1 MNVLVF
7 VGGVVLWTL
16 LQWWAKGRSKRLPPG
31 PKPLPLIG
39 NLLDFA
45 LKELW
50 LRANTWADKYGDVV
64 YVHIFGQGILF
75 LNTFEAT
82 VDLLDKR
89 GGPYAGR
96 PYTVMCS
103 ELCGCENITAFAQHG
118 PMFRRHRRLMQYAL
132 APASIMAYR
141 PVVIAETYA
150 FLERMSGSPQD
161 YLRHLK
167 RFIGSQ
173 TLSTLYGYT
182 VDSDDDPYLR
192 AMNRTLHLLSNHI
205 ASLGA
210 GLWMVDIFP
219 ALKYL
224 PAWFPGAGFKRQ
236 AATWKRQIEESAR
249 LPYEWAKQGLEK
261 DTAASSYCTVLLEKL
276 TENGALSPD
285 DDLDIRWIA
294 ATLYIASLDTN
305 LTLILHFILAMV
317 RYPHV
322 ARKAQEEIDEVLRG
336 SRLPTIDDRP
346 MLPYVDALMS
356 EVLRWTAPAPLGPP
370 HRLDEDDVYN
380 GMSIPKGTLVFANIW
395 RMTRDP
401 ELFPNPEDFIPERYL
416 EAADEATAK
425 KRDPRSYI
433 FGFGRRRCPGANFV
447 ESSLWLV
454 FAGMLATFDF
464 RKAKDEEGNDI
475 EPEPEYVDV
484 TFRLFAEFPCDI
496 RPRSEHAVK
505 LVQEARARCS
515 ST

>member
-1 MNVLVF
+1 MDVLVLVSGFLLLVF
-7 VGGVVLWTL
+7 V
-16 LQWWAKGRSKRLPPG
+16 QWWIRGRSRQLPPG

-39 NLLDFA
+39 NLLDFT

-50 LRANTWADKYGDVV
+50 LRVNTWADKYGDVV
-64 YVHIFGQGILF
+64 YLHIFGQGILF

-89 GGPYAGR
+89 GGAYAGR

-103 ELCGCENITAFAQHG
+103 ELCGCEKITAFAQHG
-118 PMFRRHRRLMQYAL
+118 PLFRRHRRLMQYAL
-132 APASIMAYR
+132 APASIQAYR
-141 PVVIAETYA
+141 PVVISETYA

-173 TLSTLYGYT
+173 TLSMLYGYT
-182 VDSDDDPYLR
+182 VDSEDDAYLR

-210 GLWMVDIFP
+210 GLWLVDVFP
-219 ALKYL
+219 ALKHF
-224 PAWFPGAGFKRQ
+224 PAWFPGAGFKRS
-236 AATWKRQIEESAR
+236 AAAWKRHIEESAR
-249 LPYEWAKQGLEK
+249 MPYEWAKHSSEK
-261 DTAASSYCTVLLEKL
+261 SSALSSYCAVLLDKFA
-276 TENGALSPD
+276 ENGAIGPED
-285 DDLDIRWIA
+285 DADIKWIA

-305 LTLILHFILAMV
+305 LTLILHFMLAMV
-317 RYPHV
+317 QYPDV
-322 ARKAQEEIDEVLRG
+322 ARKAQEEIDSVLKG
-336 SRLPTIDDRP
+336 SRLPTLDDRP
-346 MLPYVDALMS
+346 MLPYLDALMS
-356 EVLRWTAPAPLGPP
+356 EVMRWTAPVPLGLP
-370 HRLDEDDVYN
+370 HRVDEDDIYN
-380 GMSIPKGTLVFANIW
+380 GMSIPKGTLVFPNIW

-416 EAADEATAK
+416 EEVDEATAK

-464 RKAKDEEGNDI
+464 RKAEDAEGNDI
-475 EPEPEYVDV
+475 MPKPEYVDV

-496 RPRSEHAVK
+496 RLRSGNAVK
-505 LVQEARARCS
+505 LVQEARARCDPA
-515 ST
+515 